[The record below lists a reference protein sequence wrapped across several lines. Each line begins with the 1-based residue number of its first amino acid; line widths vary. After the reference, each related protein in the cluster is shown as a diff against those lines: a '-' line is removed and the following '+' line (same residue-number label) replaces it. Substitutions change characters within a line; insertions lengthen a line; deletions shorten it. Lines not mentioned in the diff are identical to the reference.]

1 MLVCLRVRDLAII
14 DRLEVE
20 LGPGLNVVT
29 GETGAGKSILVSALQ
44 LVLGARGRPEL
55 VRTGA
60 KNAEV
65 EALFDVDDDPPLR
78 ARLEATGIDPE
89 ENGELL
95 VRRVVLASG
104 RSRAYV
110 NGRLTTA
117 TQLQEIAA
125 GLADISSQHEHHT
138 LTDPR
143 VHLDYLDAF
152 AGLEGE
158 RAKVGEAHARLM
170 EADRALEE
178 LKARIRDRADREDL
192 LRFQVAEI
200 DELDPK
206 AGELEE
212 LGEERERLRHAEKL
226 VSAAGGA
233 EQTLYEDD
241 GSITETLGK
250 IATRVREAAEV
261 DPALAGPASQL
272 EEALTILEDAAGELG
287 AYAREVAMD
296 PERLAEIEGRLDR
309 LRRLQRKY
317 GDRIEDILAHR
328 DSAAEEL
335 ETLDQHEERV
345 AAAEK
350 ARDEALSAARDRA
363 RKLSAKR
370 KKKSKAL
377 GEQISSELGDLGMGG
392 ARVHVDL
399 AKLEGARGELEVDGA
414 RLSESGI
421 DRCEFL
427 IAPNTGEEARPL
439 RKVASGGELSRALLA
454 IKRVLTGLGPAGLY
468 VFDEVDTGVG
478 GAVAEVIGRKLGQV
492 AEHHQVLC
500 ITHLAQIA
508 VYGDAHLQV
517 SKDVEGGRTRS
528 AITRLTEEE
537 RLEEIA
543 RMVGGVKITKRTR
556 EAAAEMLELA
566 HRGQ

>member
-1 MLVCLRVRDLAII
+1 MLACLRVRDLAII
-14 DRLEVE
+14 DALEVE

-60 KNAEV
+60 KSAEI
-65 EALFDVDDDPPLR
+65 EALFEVGDDPSLR
-78 ARLEATGIDPE
+78 ARLEASGIEPE
-89 ENGELL
+89 ENGELV

-138 LTDPR
+138 LTDPQT
-143 VHLDYLDAF
+143 HLDYLDAF
-152 AGLEGE
+152 AGLSGE
-158 RAKVGEAHARLM
+158 RQSVAEAHGRLAEAARTL
-170 EADRALEE
+170 DDLRT
-178 LKARIRDRADREDL
+178 RVRDRADREDL
-192 LRFQVAEI
+192 LRFQVGEI
-200 DELDPK
+200 DELDPQP
-206 AGELEE
+206 GEVEDLET
-212 LGEERERLRHAEKL
+212 ERERLRHAEKL

-233 EQTLYEDD
+233 ERTLYADD
-241 GSITETLGK
+241 GSLTERLGRV
-250 IATRVREAAEV
+250 AARVREAAEV
-261 DPALAGPASQL
+261 DRALAGPASQL
-272 EEALTILEDAAGELG
+272 EEALTLLEDAAVELG
-287 AYAREVAMD
+287 SYARDVDMN
-296 PERLAEIEGRLDR
+296 PQRLAEIEARLDR
-309 LRRLQRKY
+309 LRRLSRKY
-317 GDRIEDILAHR
+317 GPRVEDILAHR
-328 DSAAEEL
+328 DAAAEEL
-335 ETLDQHEERV
+335 DSLDQQEERI

-350 ARDEALSAARDRA
+350 TRDAALEDARKRARALST
-363 RKLSAKR
+363 KR
-370 KKKSKAL
+370 KKKSQSL
-377 GEQISSELGDLGMGG
+377 GEAISRELGDLGMGG

-399 AKLEGARGELEVDGA
+399 ARLEGARGELEVDGA
-414 RLSESGI
+414 RLSELGI

-427 IAPNTGEEARPL
+427 IAPNTGEQARPL

-478 GAVAEVIGRKLGQV
+478 GAVAEVIGLKLGQV
-492 AEHHQVLC
+492 AQHHQVLC

-508 VYGDAHLQV
+508 VHGDAHFQV
-517 SKDVEGGRTRS
+517 RKVVDDGRTKS
-528 AITRLTEEE
+528 TIDRLGEGE

-556 EAAAEMLELA
+556 DAAAEMLQLA
-566 HRGQ
+566 RSH

>member
-1 MLVCLRVRDLAII
+1 MLACLRVRDLAII
-14 DRLEVE
+14 DALEVE

-29 GETGAGKSILVSALQ
+29 GETGAGKSILVSALN

-60 KNAEV
+60 ENAEV
-65 EALFDVDDDPPLR
+65 EALFDLGDDPVLR
-78 ARLEATGIDPE
+78 ARLEAAGIEPE

-110 NGRLTTA
+110 NDRLTTA
-117 TQLQEIAA
+117 SQLQTLAA

-138 LTDPR
+138 LTDPQT
-143 VHLDYLDAF
+143 HLDYLDAF
-152 AGLEGE
+152 AGLAGE
-158 RAKVGEAHARLM
+158 REVVATAHARLA
-170 EADRALEE
+170 EA
-178 LKARIRDRADREDL
+178 ARHLDDLRGRVRDRADREDL
-192 LRFQVAEI
+192 LRFQVQEI
-200 DELDPK
+200 DELAPVV
-206 AGELEE
+206 GEVEELEA
-212 LGEERERLRHAEKL
+212 ERERLRHAEKL

-233 EQTLYEDD
+233 EQVLYAED
-241 GSITETLGK
+241 GSITETLGRV
-250 IATRVREAAEV
+250 AARVRQAADV

-287 AYAREVAMD
+287 SYAREVDMN
-296 PERLAEIEGRLDR
+296 PQRLAEVEGRLDR
-309 LRRLQRKY
+309 LRRLCRKY
-317 GDRIEDILAHR
+317 GPRVEDVLAHR
-328 DSAAEEL
+328 ASAADEL
-335 ETLDQHEERV
+335 ENLDQHEERIL
-345 AAAEK
+345 AAEK
-350 ARDEALSAARDRA
+350 ARDLALDDARTRARALSV
-363 RKLSAKR
+363 KR

-377 GEQISSELGDLGMGG
+377 GEAISKELGDLGMGG

-399 AKLEGARGELEVDGA
+399 ARLEGARGELEVDGA

-427 IAPNTGEEARPL
+427 IAPNTGEQARPL

-478 GAVAEVIGRKLGQV
+478 GAVAEVIGRKLAQV

-508 VYGDAHLQV
+508 VHGDAHFQV
-517 SKDVEGGRTRS
+517 SKDVDEGRTRS
-528 AITRLTEEE
+528 TIERLSDED

-556 EAAAEMLELA
+556 DAAAEMLQLA
-566 HRGQ
+566 RGR